1 MSDINWRDIKKD
13 HSIFDPINKDREILV
28 ETDVTLRIDW
38 AKHVHYDRGDYEL
51 KTTQEKVLRYAF
63 IN

>member
-1 MSDINWRDIKKD
+1 MSDINWRDIEED
-13 HSIFDPINKDREILV
+13 HSIFDPSNKHREILV

-38 AKHVHYDRGDYEL
+38 AKHVTYNRGDYEL
-51 KTTQEKVLRYAF
+51 RTVEEKVLRYAF